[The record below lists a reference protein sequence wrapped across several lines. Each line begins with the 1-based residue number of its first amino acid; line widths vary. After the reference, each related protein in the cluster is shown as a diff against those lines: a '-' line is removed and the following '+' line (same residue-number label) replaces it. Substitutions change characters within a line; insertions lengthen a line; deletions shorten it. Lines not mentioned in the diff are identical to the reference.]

1 MLFKQYYLGCLAHA
15 SYLIG
20 DREAGTAAIVDPQ
33 RDVDGYLEDAAQM
46 GVRIEYVILTH
57 FHADFVAGHLELHE
71 RTGATICLG
80 ARGRAEYEFQAMRD
94 GDELHL
100 GSVRLEILETPGH
113 SPESIS
119 IVVYD
124 PAASPTRSHAVLTG
138 DALFVGDV
146 GRPDLRVSQG
156 WSAAELGGMLYD
168 SLHQRLLKLPD
179 ETILYPAHGAGSMC
193 GKNISSDIFST
204 IGAQRLAN
212 YALQPMSR
220 ERFIEIVTADQPDA
234 PGYFA
239 HAASLNATV
248 HPTFEETLEM
258 ELKLKPLSLDDV
270 LHAAAGG
277 TQILDTRDPA
287 AFAAAHLR
295 GSVNVGLGG
304 RFATFAGSVLDPQD
318 TIAIV
323 AESGCEKEARTRLA
337 RIGFDRVRGYLDGGM
352 RAAAR
357 DVVETVSRITAR
369 ELQEDLDGPQP
380 PIVLDVRSVHE
391 WRMGHIP
398 HSINIPL
405 PRLNERMAEI
415 PHRRTVVSC
424 RSGYRSSIAWSVLK
438 QRGYD
443 VIDLVGGMNAWET
456 AELPM
461 PA

>member
-20 DREAGTAAIVDPQ
+20 DREAGTAAIVDPR
-33 RDVDGYLEDAAQM
+33 RDVGGYLEDAVQM
-46 GVRIEYVILTH
+46 GVRIDYVILTH

-80 ARGRAEYEFQAMRD
+80 ARGKAEYQFQAMRD

-124 PAASPTRSHAVLTG
+124 PASPTKSHAVLTG

-156 WSAAELGGMLYD
+156 WSAVDLGGMLYD

-204 IGAQRLAN
+204 IGAQRLTN

-220 ERFIEIVTADQPDA
+220 ERFIEIVTADQPEA
-234 PGYFA
+234 PDYFA
-239 HAASLNATV
+239 HAAALNATV
-248 HPTFEETLEM
+248 HATFEEALE
-258 ELKLKPLSLDDV
+258 PLSLDDV

-277 TQILDTRDPA
+277 TQILDTRDPP

-295 GSVNVGLGG
+295 GSINVGLGG

-318 TIAIV
+318 PIAIV
-323 AESGCEKEARTRLA
+323 AEPGREKEARMRLA
-337 RIGFDRVRGYLDGGM
+337 RIGFDRVKGYLDGGM
-352 RAAAR
+352 SAAADR

-369 ELQEDLDGPQP
+369 ELQEELDGPQP
-380 PIVLDVRSVHE
+380 PIVLDVRSVLE
-391 WRMGHIP
+391 WRMG
-398 HSINIPL
+398 
-405 PRLNERMAEI
+405 
-415 PHRRTVVSC
+415 RRTLTT
-424 RSGYRSSIAWSVLK
+424 RAHAAGER
-438 QRGYD
+438 
-443 VIDLVGGMNAWET
+443 
-456 AELPM
+456 
-461 PA
+461 

>member
-20 DREAGTAAIVDPQ
+20 DREAGTAAVVDPQ

-80 ARGRAEYEFQAMRD
+80 ARGQAEYEFQAMRD

-100 GSVRLEILETPGH
+100 GSVRLEMLETPGH

-124 PAASPTRSHAVLTG
+124 PASPTQSHAVLTG

-156 WSAAELGGMLYD
+156 WSAADLGGMLYD
-168 SLHQRLLKLPD
+168 SLHQKLLKLPE

-204 IGAQRLAN
+204 IGAQRLTN

-220 ERFIEIVTADQPDA
+220 ERFMEIVTADQPDA
-234 PGYFA
+234 PDYFA
-239 HAASLNATV
+239 HAAALNATV
-248 HPTFEETLEM
+248 HPTFDETLEV
-258 ELKLKPLSLDDV
+258 ELEPLSLDDV
-270 LHAAAGG
+270 LRAAAGG
-277 TQILDTRDPA
+277 TQILDTRDPV
-287 AFAAAHLR
+287 AFAAAHVR
-295 GSVNVGLGG
+295 GSINVGLGG
-304 RFATFAGSVLDPQD
+304 RFATFAGSVLDPQGP
-318 TIAIV
+318 IAIV
-323 AESGCEKEARTRLA
+323 AEPGREKEARTRLA
-337 RIGFDRVRGYLDGGM
+337 RIGFDRVRGFLDGGM
-352 RAAAR
+352 SAAADR
-357 DVVETVSRITAR
+357 DVVETVSRISAR
-369 ELQEDLDGPQP
+369 ELQEELDGPEP
-380 PIVLDVRSVHE
+380 PIVLDVRSVLE

-405 PRLNERMAEI
+405 PRLNERMTEI
-415 PHRRTVVSC
+415 PHRRAVVSC

-438 QRGYD
+438 KRGYD
-443 VIDLVGGMNAWET
+443 VVDLVGGMNAWET